1 MVIKAEEKSKNMQ
14 KESRHQEPAMVI
26 CAGDGVKK

>member
-14 KESRHQEPAMVI
+14 KESRRQEPAIVI
-26 CAGDGVKK
+26 CARDAAKK